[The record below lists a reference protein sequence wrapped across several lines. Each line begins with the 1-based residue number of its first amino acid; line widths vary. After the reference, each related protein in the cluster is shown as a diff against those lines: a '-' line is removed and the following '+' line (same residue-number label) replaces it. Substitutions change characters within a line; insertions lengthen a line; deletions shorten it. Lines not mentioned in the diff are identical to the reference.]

1 MATKF
6 IFSKLFGRS
15 VVQFPQGTVKNT
27 VQTLV
32 IDIDGFVIKN
42 AKNEEAILAL
52 LNKPRVIRTQ
62 KPQNE

>member
-1 MATKF
+1 VALATLSSAK
-6 IFSKLFGRS
+6 IS
-15 VVQFPQGTVKNT
+15 VS

-42 AKNEEAILAL
+42 AKIEEAILAL

>member
-1 MATKF
+1 MPLL
-6 IFSKLFGRS
+6 FSPSAPLVRE
-15 VVQFPQGTVKNT
+15 QCQNT

-42 AKNEEAILAL
+42 AKIEEAILAL

-62 KPQNE
+62 KLQNV